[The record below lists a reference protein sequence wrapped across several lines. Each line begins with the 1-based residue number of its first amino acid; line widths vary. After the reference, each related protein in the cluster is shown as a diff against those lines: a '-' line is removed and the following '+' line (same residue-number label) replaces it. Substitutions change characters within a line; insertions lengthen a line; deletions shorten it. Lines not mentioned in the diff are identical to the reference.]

1 MRILLLGKDGQIGWE
16 LQRTLQP
23 LGEVI
28 ALGRD
33 ACDLARPA
41 DVRNAV
47 RTAAPDL
54 VVNAAAY
61 TAVDKA
67 ESEPELAF
75 AINADAV
82 ALLAEESRRIGAA
95 LVHYSTDYVF
105 DGNKPVPYVETDP
118 VNPLS
123 VYGRSKLAGEQAI
136 AASGVPHLVLRTS
149 WVYAL
154 RGRNFL
160 LTILRL
166 AQEKPEL
173 RVVNDQHG
181 VPNWAAS
188 LADATAKILLRAVDR
203 AHVVTALGEDG
214 GIFHLTCRGV
224 STWHAFADAII
235 KAMHGVGKVPLVPVL
250 PIRTE
255 EFPTLAKRPANSVL
269 DGGSLARVWTVTLPD
284 WTSALAACVA
294 SAGSIAKTDLGPSS
308 TRTRAS

>member
-33 ACDLARPA
+33 TCDLARPA

-47 RTAAPDL
+47 RTAAPDV

-82 ALLAEESRRIGAA
+82 ALLAEEAQRRRIA

-105 DGNKPVPYVETDP
+105 DGRKNEPYVEEDP
-118 VNPLS
+118 VAPLS
-123 VYGRSKLAGEQAI
+123 AYGRSKLAGERAI
-136 AASGVPHLVLRTS
+136 VASGAAHLILRTS
-149 WVYAL
+149 WVYAS

-160 LTILRL
+160 RTILKL
-166 AQEKPEL
+166 AREREEL
-173 RVVNDQHG
+173 RVVNDQIG
-181 VPNWAAS
+181 APTWART
-188 LADATAKILLRAVDR
+188 LAE
-203 AHVVTALGEDG
+203 VTALMLARCGSDRESVAQALSERGGLFHATASGETTWFG
-214 GIFHLTCRGV
+214 LAREIFAHLPDPQRRLR
-224 STWHAFADAII
+224 S
-235 KAMHGVGKVPLVPVL
+235 LQ
-250 PIRTE
+250 PIATAE
-255 EFPTLAKRPANSVL
+255 YPTAAQRPANSRLSCARLVQVWGL
-269 DGGSLARVWTVTLPD
+269 HLPHWKQALELCLAEHGL
-284 WTSALAACVA
+284 ALF
-294 SAGSIAKTDLGPSS
+294 
-308 TRTRAS
+308 